1 LAGDSQLIQSEPRRP
16 AGGTIDAQGRRI
28 YACGVLLAAALVVA
42 LYWPALHSPYR
53 LDDFAWLSLQNTIRN
68 GHTVLWALFSPQAQ
82 GTIRPLGER
91 VWFLLASSLFGLNP
105 WPLHALALGTQIGNV
120 VLVADTGRRLLGSRQ
135 AAAVA
140 ALLWVVNDSLVSP
153 IVWASAFNEV
163 FYTFCYLAAFNAF
176 LRWLA
181 SGKSASEKKVWLI
194 AHVAALALCL
204 GALELGATFPAIA
217 LAYVLL
223 VHPDQW
229 RDQWRK
235 VFPSAALV
243 LVYVVLHFAA
253 APLPHEGPYKLS
265 SGSGLAANLWSYWV
279 NVLGPEEYRRIHPTP
294 LAIARLGT
302 AILTLGILCW
312 LGTSLRHKKW
322 KTPLFC
328 LLWFL
333 IPLAPTL
340 PLLQHFTPYYLFLP
354 SIGLAWLAGQA
365 LVQPGSW
372 RKHSLGLVC
381 VALYFFAQVPSTIFV
396 RDWNR
401 DRANETSAHLLH
413 LSGAVREIRQL
424 QPQGPVFLT
433 GLDMEQFWWG
443 FCYGQLR
450 KQGFSDLHVMPA
462 AQTHDLY
469 IPPKEWCSTPDF
481 QLSEAETSRLLRE
494 GGGKVYDVAKSSP
507 VEVPFP

>member
-1 LAGDSQLIQSEPRRP
+1 MAGDSQLIQSEPRRP
-16 AGGTIDAQGRRI
+16 AGGPIDAQDRRI
-28 YACGVLLAAALVVA
+28 YACGVLLAAALVVV

-53 LDDFAWLSLQNTIRN
+53 LDDFAWLSLRNTIRN
-68 GHTVLWALFSPQAQ
+68 GHTVLWSLFSPQAQ

-105 WPLHALALGTQIGNV
+105 LPLHALALGTQIGNV
-120 VLVADTGRRLLGSRQ
+120 ILVADTGRRLLRSPQ

-176 LRWLA
+176 VRWLE
-181 SGKSASEKKVWLI
+181 SGKRVWLI
-194 AHVAALALCL
+194 AHIAALSLCL
-204 GALELGATFPAIA
+204 GALELGVTFPAIA

-223 VHPDQW
+223 FHRDQW

-265 SGSGLAANLWSYWV
+265 SGSGLAANFWSYWV
-279 NVLGPEEYRRIHPTP
+279 TVLGPEEYARIHQTP

-302 AILTLGILCW
+302 AILTLGILWW
-312 LGTSLRHKKW
+312 LWTSIRRKKW
-322 KTPLFC
+322 RTPLFC
-328 LLWFL
+328 VLWFL

-372 RKHSLGLVC
+372 RKHSLALVC
-381 VALYFFAQVPSTIFV
+381 AALYFFAQVPSTIFV

-413 LSGAVREIRQL
+413 LSRAVREIRQV
-424 QPQGPVFLT
+424 QPQGPVFLK

-443 FCYGQLR
+443 FCYGQLS

-462 AQTHDLY
+462 VQTHDLY

-481 QLSEAETSRLLRE
+481 QLSEAEMSRLLRE
-494 GGGKVYDVAKSSP
+494 GKGKVYDVAQSP
-507 VEVPFP
+507 PAEVQVP